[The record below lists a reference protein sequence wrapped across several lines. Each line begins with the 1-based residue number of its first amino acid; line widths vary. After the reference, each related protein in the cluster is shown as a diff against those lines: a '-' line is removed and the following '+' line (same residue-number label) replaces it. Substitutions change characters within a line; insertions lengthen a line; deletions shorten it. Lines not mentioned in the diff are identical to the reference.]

1 MMNDSSSSSS
11 SLDGLSFILEELSHD
26 TPVLNYIL
34 DSETDIKTLELL
46 MKLRQAR
53 EKGFLIILKT
63 TKEDKVY

>member
-1 MMNDSSSSSS
+1 MDNYSMMNDSSSSSS

-46 MKLRQAR
+46 MKLKQAR
-53 EKGFLIILKT
+53 LEKRASSSS
-63 TKEDKVY
+63 